1 MRRMRR
7 LVQAQAGDV
16 LVLALCVASLL
27 EIWLR
32 APGWRSAELAPFALL
47 WTLPLLLRCRS
58 ALAAALTVLAAAA
71 SSMLVS
77 GRTVASAMWI
87 AMLVAF
93 AVIGL
98 YEKDRARAVAGAS
111 VGVLL
116 LLVVAVSDQG
126 LHAGVV
132 LTVAILGFGPFAGG
146 RAVRARAARA
156 AELAELAR
164 RLERMQEEDAR
175 IAVAEERARIAA
187 ELNEVIARAVS
198 AMTAQAGATRM
209 MLRQDPPRAR
219 AAIAAV
225 EETGREALAETR
237 RLLGVLRS
245 DLAEAEREPPAGLA
259 ALYGGTIE
267 TPRGEAVPV
276 GGAT

>member
-1 MRRMRR
+1 MRR
-7 LVQAQAGDV
+7 LRRLIQVRAGDL

-32 APGWRSAELAPFALL
+32 APGWRSAALAPFALL
-47 WTLPLLLRCRS
+47 WTLPLLLRRTS
-58 ALAAALTVLAAAA
+58 ALAAGLTVLASAAV
-71 SSMLVS
+71 SMLVS

-87 AMLVAF
+87 AMLAAF

-98 YEKDRARAVAGAS
+98 YEKDRARAVASAS

-132 LTVAILGFGPFAGG
+132 LTAAILGFGPFAGG
-146 RAVRARAARA
+146 RAIRARAGRA
-156 AELAELAR
+156 SELADLAR
-164 RLERMQEEDAR
+164 RLERMQEEEAR
-175 IAVAEERARIAA
+175 IAVAEERAHIAA

-198 AMTAQAGATRM
+198 AMTAQAGAARL
-209 MLRQDPPRAR
+209 MLRQDRPRAR
-219 AAIAAV
+219 VAIEAV

-245 DLAEAEREPPAGLA
+245 DLAEAEREPPPGLA
-259 ALYGGTIE
+259 ALDGGTIE
-267 TPRGEAVPV
+267 PSRSEVVPV